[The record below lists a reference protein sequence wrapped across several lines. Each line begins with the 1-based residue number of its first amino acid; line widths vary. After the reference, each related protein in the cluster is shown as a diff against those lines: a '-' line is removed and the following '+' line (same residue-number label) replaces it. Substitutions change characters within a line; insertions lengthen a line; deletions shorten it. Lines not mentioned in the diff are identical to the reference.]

1 MNYCF
6 TLCVLA
12 ATFVCLHA
20 APRLARS
27 DLLGNGGSGKFWS
40 DCSELFSSFA
50 TVLKHCFW
58 LVVVAYCMGSY
69 FEFTSH
75 PSFSCVFL
83 SSFVK
88 LDTFSI
94 LLIQLTFRKVDVTC
108 FSVIWFRS
116 VFAAK
121 PSDHGKINSI
131 TITPNPPVKGQSL
144 RISANTTIGKYFQCW
159 CFIIP

>member
-94 LLIQLTFRKVDVTC
+94 LLIQLTFRKVNVTC
-108 FSVIWFRS
+108 FSVI
-116 VFAAK
+116 
-121 PSDHGKINSI
+121 
-131 TITPNPPVKGQSL
+131 
-144 RISANTTIGKYFQCW
+144 
-159 CFIIP
+159 